1 MVVAFITSFGESF
14 KNSLHPDI
22 WIVHC
27 IIGYH
32 WRVLRIQ
39 QDDLH
44 KFSQI
49 FWSILKRFT
58 VITHFKMMNISFSIM
73 SLLVHSEN
81 IYPLLNNIH
90 LSFNQ
95 ALSVPLHFFLLI
107 QSAIFCCARGQYK
120 FCTLV
125 WLKANGWKRGGMV
138 SLKHMKSVPA
148 SVHLMF

>member
-14 KNSLHPDI
+14 KNSLHLDI
-22 WIVHC
+22 WIVHR
-27 IIGYH
+27 IIGYC

-44 KFSQI
+44 KFSQT

-81 IYPLLNNIH
+81 IYPSLNNIH

-95 ALSVPLHFFLLI
+95 VLSVPLHFLLI
-107 QSAIFCCARGQYK
+107 QSAIFCCARSLYK

-125 WLKANGWKRGGMV
+125 WPKANGWKGVWHGEPETHEV
-138 SLKHMKSVPA
+138 SYC
-148 SVHLMF
+148 